1 MDFLTTLSG
10 GPCRKLTARMSPK
23 GLRCRQVLQKIP
35 KVWGSSEE
43 PRRTV
48 AAPEAWGLV
57 LKGGRPWRSGSGA
70 RPRSWCSW
78 LPPSVV
84 CCPSHGHIPV
94 VSCSAEPNSAHFP
107 APSLAPRARCPHPSW
122 LAWPVFVIV
131 ALAQGQAWLGASL
144 VGTVC
149 TVSAEPTLSSYAIN
163 FFLIWSGWG
172 EGGGREESP
181 GLCILRGCS
190 LRRRNHPGL
199 LSPLRVAPFLSSAP
213 RFLIQEISLYESVLT
228 GLLNLHS

>member
-1 MDFLTTLSG
+1 
-10 GPCRKLTARMSPK
+10 MSPK
-23 GLRCRQVLQKIP
+23 GLWCRQVLQKIP
-35 KVWGSSEE
+35 KVWGSSKE

-57 LKGGRPWRSGSGA
+57 FKRGQAMEEWVWDPAGVMVLLASSE
-70 RPRSWCSW
+70 CC
-78 LPPSVV
+78 

-94 VSCSAEPNSAHFP
+94 VSCSADPNSAHFL
-107 APSLAPRARCPHPSW
+107 APSLALHARCPHPSW

-163 FFLIWSGWG
+163 FFS
-172 EGGGREESP
+172 
-181 GLCILRGCS
+181 
-190 LRRRNHPGL
+190 
-199 LSPLRVAPFLSSAP
+199 
-213 RFLIQEISLYESVLT
+213 
-228 GLLNLHS
+228 NLVGVG